1 MGKVREFDPEGF
13 SQFWALWLPVCRK
26 TDGRGKCRETY
37 RKWLLDGAE
46 PADIIDGAAWY
57 LRSLSEKDKP
67 YIPLAASWLNSERW
81 ADDCERERDY
91 QRRKA
96 ELDAQKDRQKAAQS
110 SNIHV
115 LHQPGDTRGSP
126 DKSPDN
132 RPTEEE
138 RTRHAQAVLAR
149 AGLAAASNGA

>member
-13 SQFWALWLPVCRK
+13 SQFWSLWLPVCRK
-26 TDGRGKCRETY
+26 SDGRGKCRETY

-57 LRSLSEKDKP
+57 LRSLTDKDKP

-96 ELDAQKDRQKAAQS
+96 ELEASKAAQT
-110 SNIHV
+110 SNVHV
-115 LHQPGDTRGSP
+115 LHQPSDTRGSTRGSP

-132 RPTEEE
+132 RPSEEE
-138 RTRHAQAVLAR
+138 RAAQV
-149 AGLAAASNGA
+149 AAARHRLGIAAQG